1 MEIIRLGNA
10 TGVFKQEDSISIQ
23 VAAPNN
29 ATCTVRALYVHSKDW
44 MNLIQFF
51 NGLSIMGE
59 AVKAFCGLKWGG
71 GAIGAAT
78 TFKLTLD

>member
-23 VAAPNN
+23 VAVPNN
-29 ATCTVRALYVHSKDW
+29 AIAAHALYVHSKDW
-44 MNLIQFF
+44 VNLIQFF

-59 AVKAFCGLKWGG
+59 AVKAFCGLKCGGG
-71 GAIGAAT
+71 GANGAAT

>member
-10 TGVFKQEDSISIQ
+10 TGVLKQEDSISIQ
-23 VAAPNN
+23 VAAANN
-29 ATCTVRALYVHSKDW
+29 AAAAHALYVHSKDW

-59 AVKAFCGLKWGG
+59 AVKAFCGPRGG
-71 GAIGAAT
+71 GGEGRRGQT
-78 TFKLTLD
+78 VQRPC